1 MAMCVIP
8 MFGEA
13 PCQCLTPGGIRTT
26 SPGRISSIG
35 PPHCWTRPAPAVTIK
50 TWPAGCVCHA
60 ERAPGSNV
68 TKPPEVREG
77 SLAGKSGSTR
87 TEPVKYWA
95 QPFADDWEPLRAISI
110 VCACRPAEA
119 RSTTNAVI
127 ALRVFIQD
135 LLSVDLDN
143 S

>member
-8 MFGEA
+8 VFGEA

-95 QPFADDWEPLRAISI
+95 EPFADDWEPLRAIYD
-110 VCACRPAEA
+110 R
-119 RSTTNAVI
+119 
-127 ALRVFIQD
+127 LRVEPGRSYEQD
-135 LLSVDLDN
+135 RCGDCVKVFHVQNLLFVDLDN
-143 S
+143 